1 MDILD
6 VIFMSGEGVR
16 ERKFRFA
23 LNLLGILIGC
33 AAVTGLVS
41 LTQGMNASITDQLGV
56 MGADTLMILP
66 ADETQ
71 DLRMNPQAA
80 LNPTEG
86 LSWRDRD
93 IVADTPGIEKV
104 VELSNQYAFFSH
116 RGEDYRANVMGVGN
130 YFLEVNPG
138 LEIDKGRM
146 LNRNDKGAA
155 VLGSNIVQPPNE
167 DEPIIKLGERITLKT
182 LDGEKEMTFR
192 VVGFAKETG
201 GIMGINVDD
210 MIAIPIKTCEQL
222 FDTGGEFTLI
232 QAKVENLDDSDLVAA
247 KIENRL
253 DDVYV
258 VSPET
263 AINAMKEVTATIESV
278 LGGIASIS
286 LLVAGVGIINTM
298 TVSVMERTRE
308 IGTMKAIGAKNLD
321 VLVLFLSEATIT
333 GIIGGSIGAG
343 FGFMLSRIVSN
354 MIGLRTEPTFTLGAL
369 VVIFAV
375 VTSVL
380 SGLYPA
386 WRASNLSPVEA
397 LRHE

>member
-1 MDILD
+1 VDILD
-6 VIFMSGEGVR
+6 VVFMSGEGVK

-66 ADETQ
+66 ADENS
-71 DLRMNPQAA
+71 DLRMNPQSA

-86 LSWRDRD
+86 LTWRDRD
-93 IVADTPGIEKV
+93 IIAETPGVEKV
-104 VELSNQYAFFSH
+104 VELSNQYASFTH
-116 RGEDYRANVMGVGN
+116 RGEDYRVNVMGAGN
-130 YFLEVNPG
+130 YFLDINTG
-138 LEIDKGRM
+138 LEIDQGRM
-146 LNRNDKGAA
+146 FNRNDKGAA
-155 VLGSNIVQPPNE
+155 VLGSNIAQPVNE
-167 DEPIIKLGERITLKT
+167 DEPLVKLGDRITLKT
-182 LDGEKEMTFR
+182 LDGTSEMTFR
-192 VVGFAKETG
+192 VVGIAKETG

-222 FDTGGEFTLI
+222 FDTGGEYTLI
-232 QAKVENLDDSDLVAA
+232 QAKVGDLNDSELVAA

-253 DDVYV
+253 EDVFV

-333 GIIGGSIGAG
+333 GIIGGTIGAS

-354 MIGLRTEPTFTLGAL
+354 MIGLRTEPTITLGAM
-369 VVIFAV
+369 VVGFAV
-375 VTSVL
+375 VTSIL

>member
-6 VIFMSGEGVR
+6 VIFMSGQGVR

-86 LSWRDRD
+86 LNWRDRD
-93 IVADTPGIEKV
+93 IVAETPGVDKV
-104 VELSNQYAFFSH
+104 VELSNQYATFTH
-116 RGEDYRANVMGVGN
+116 GGEDYRANVMGVGT

-138 LEIDKGRM
+138 LEIDRGRM
-146 LNRNDKGAA
+146 VNRNDKGAA

-192 VVGFAKETG
+192 VVGIAKETG

-247 KIENRL
+247 KIERRL

-343 FGFMLSRIVSN
+343 FGFMLSGIVSN
-354 MIGLRTEPTFTLGAL
+354 MIGLRTEPTLTLGAL
-369 VVIFAV
+369 VVVFAV